1 MDLLVTNIGELATP
15 RGTTAVPGTR
25 MAELTLLHE
34 AHVLCRDGRVDSL
47 GSMDSTPRWNGPV
60 LDAKGRTCTPGL
72 VDPHTHVVFAGSRVE
87 EFLARAAG
95 EPYTGGGIV
104 DSAHSL
110 SGTTLEE
117 LVSQAGPRLE
127 AMLRRGV
134 TTVEAKSGYGLSL
147 DNELKI
153 LRAVETLGRRGAPE
167 LVPTFMGAHAVPS
180 GWAKGAYVAHV
191 IQDMLPQ
198 VAEQGLARFCDAF
211 CDRGFFTVE
220 ESERILEAAR
230 GLGFEIKLHADEL
243 ADTGAAALAAR
254 LGATSADHLLR
265 ASPQAIASMAEAGVV
280 GVLLPGTAFV
290 LDEPYA
296 PARSFLQADLPVALG
311 TDFNPG
317 SCPVISLP
325 LCLSLAVLRMG
336 LTVDEA
342 LCATT
347 LNAAAAVGAADR
359 LGSLEP
365 GKAADLVLWDVHTYR
380 ELPYWIGHDLVHTVV
395 KGGKVAWTRCRSQPT
410 PS

>member
-15 RGTTAVPGTR
+15 QGMVAVPGSR
-25 MAELTLLHE
+25 MEELTLIRN
-34 AHVLCRDGRVDSL
+34 AYVLCRDGRVEALGTMDSL
-47 GSMDSTPRWNGPV
+47 PHWDGPV
-60 LDAKGRTCTPGL
+60 LDGRGRTCTPGL
-72 VDPHTHVVFAGSRVE
+72 VDPHTHVVFAGSRVD
-87 EFLARAAG
+87 EFLARATG

-104 DSAHSL
+104 NSANAL

-117 LVSQAGPRLE
+117 LVTQATPRLQ

-153 LRAVETLGRRGAPE
+153 LRAVATLGERGAPE

-180 GWAKGAYVAHV
+180 GWDKETYVAHV
-191 IQDMLPQ
+191 IHDMLPR
-198 VAEQGLARFCDAF
+198 VAEANLAKFCDVF

-243 ADTGAAALAAR
+243 ADTGASGLAAR
-254 LGATSADHLLR
+254 IGATSADHLLR
-265 ASPQAIASMAEAGVV
+265 AAPRAIEAMARAGVV

-296 PARSFLQADLPVALG
+296 PARTFLQADLPVALG

-336 LTVDEA
+336 LTVAEA
-342 LCATT
+342 LCAAT
-347 LNAAAAVGAADR
+347 LNAAAAVGAAER

-365 GKAADLVLWDVHTYR
+365 GKDADLVLWDVPTYR

-395 KGGKVAWTRCRSQPT
+395 KGGRVTWKRCQSEPT
-410 PS
+410 PN